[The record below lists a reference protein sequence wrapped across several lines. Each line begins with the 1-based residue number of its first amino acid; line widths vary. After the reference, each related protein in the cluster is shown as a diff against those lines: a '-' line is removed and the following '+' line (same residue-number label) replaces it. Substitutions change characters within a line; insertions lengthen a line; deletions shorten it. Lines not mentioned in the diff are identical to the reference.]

1 MLPRGG
7 PLQSQVAA
15 VLRLLPF
22 AQDLQPGGRV
32 HRVTECRASRDYTLW
47 LKFDDGQEGSVFLGD
62 LLEAGAFSA
71 WRDVDQFCR
80 VVVDRK
86 AATVVWDGGIQL
98 DPDILYQDLM
108 SRKAGKEFNSPR
120 LSSEVE

>member
-1 MLPRGG
+1 M
-7 PLQSQVAA
+7 
-15 VLRLLPF
+15 
-22 AQDLQPGGRV
+22 

-62 LLEAGAFSA
+62 LLELGTFSA

-98 DPDILYQDLM
+98 DPDILYQDLT
-108 SRKAGKEFNSPR
+108 SSKAAKEFNSPGF
-120 LSSEVE
+120 SPEVE

>member
-1 MLPRGG
+1 M
-7 PLQSQVAA
+7 
-15 VLRLLPF
+15 
-22 AQDLQPGGRV
+22 

-62 LLEAGAFSA
+62 LLELGTFSA

-98 DPDILYQDLM
+98 DPDILYQDLA
-108 SRKAGKEFNSPR
+108 SSKAAKEFNSPGF
-120 LSSEVE
+120 SPEVE

>member
-1 MLPRGG
+1 M
-7 PLQSQVAA
+7 
-15 VLRLLPF
+15 
-22 AQDLQPGGRV
+22 

-62 LLEAGAFSA
+62 LLEVGAFSA

-98 DPDILYQDLM
+98 DPNILYQDLM
-108 SRKAGKEFNSPR
+108 SSKVAKEFNSPGF
-120 LSSEVE
+120 SPEVE

>member
-1 MLPRGG
+1 
-7 PLQSQVAA
+7 
-15 VLRLLPF
+15 
-22 AQDLQPGGRV
+22 V

-62 LLEAGAFSA
+62 LLELGTFSA

-98 DPDILYQDLM
+98 DPDILYQDLA
-108 SRKAGKEFNSPR
+108 SSKAAKEFNSPGF
-120 LSSEVE
+120 SPEVE